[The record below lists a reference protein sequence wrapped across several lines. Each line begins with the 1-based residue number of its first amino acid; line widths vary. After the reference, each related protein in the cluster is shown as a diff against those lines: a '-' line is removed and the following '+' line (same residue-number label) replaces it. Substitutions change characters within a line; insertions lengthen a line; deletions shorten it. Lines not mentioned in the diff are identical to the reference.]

1 MREVVVVRGA
11 GDLATGVGYRL
22 HRCGFKVLML
32 EIEKPLVIRR
42 TVSYAQ
48 SVYDGEIVINGVKG
62 VRVSNQEEIES
73 AWKRDEIPVLV
84 DEKAE
89 IISELK
95 PRVVVDAIL
104 AKKNLGTTLDMAEI
118 VVGVGP
124 GFTAG
129 VDVDAVVETKRGHY
143 LGTVILEGAAIPNTG
158 VPGLIGGYDKERVIH
173 SPADGRIEHI
183 AKIGDIVKAGETIA
197 KIGDTDVVVEIP
209 GVLRGLIQNGL
220 EVQRELKIADVDPR
234 GEVEHCFTISD
245 KAFSIA
251 GGVVEAIFYK
261 MYREK
266 R

>member
-104 AKKNLGTTLDMAEI
+104 AKKNLGTNIEMAEI
-118 VVGVGP
+118 VVAMGP

-143 LGTVILEGAAIPNTG
+143 LGSVILEGMAIPNTG

-209 GVLRGLIQNGL
+209 GVLRGLIQDGL
-220 EVQRELKIADVDPR
+220 EVQTGLKIADVDPR

>member
-62 VRVSNQEEIES
+62 VRVSNQEEIDS
-73 AWKRDEIPVLV
+73 AWEREEIPVLV
-84 DEKAE
+84 DERAR
-89 IISELK
+89 IVSELK
-95 PRVVVDAIL
+95 PRIVVDAIL
-104 AKKNLGTTLDMAEI
+104 AKKNLGTNIDMAEI
-118 VVGVGP
+118 VIGMGP

-143 LGTVILEGAAIPNTG
+143 LGSVILEGTAIPNTG

-173 SPADGRIEHI
+173 SPADGKIEHI
-183 AKIGDIVKAGETIA
+183 SKIGDIVKAGQTIA
-197 KIGDTDVVVEIP
+197 KIGSTDVVVEIS
-209 GVLRGLIQNGL
+209 GVLRGLIQDGL
-220 EVQRELKIADVDPR
+220 EVQTGLKIADVDPR
-234 GEVEHCFTISD
+234 GEVEHCFSISD
-245 KAFSIA
+245 KALSIA
-251 GGVVEAIFYK
+251 GGVLEAIMYK
-261 MYREK
+261 TYREQK
-266 R
+266 

>member
-32 EIEKPLVIRR
+32 EIENPLVIRR

-62 VRVSNQEEIES
+62 VSVSSQGEIES
-73 AWKRDEIPVLV
+73 AWEREEIPVLV
-84 DEKAE
+84 DERAE

-95 PRVVVDAIL
+95 PKVVVDAIL
-104 AKKNLGTTLDMAEI
+104 AKKNLGTNIDMADI
-118 VVGVGP
+118 VVAMGP

-143 LGTVILEGAAIPNTG
+143 LGSVILEGTAIPNTG

-173 SPADGRIEHI
+173 SPATGKIEHI
-183 AKIGDIVKAGETIA
+183 SKIGDRVEAGQTIA
-197 KIGDTDVVVEIP
+197 KIGDTDVVVEIA
-209 GVLRGLIQNGL
+209 GVLRGLIQEGL
-220 EVQRELKIADVDPR
+220 EVQTGLKIADVDPR
-234 GEVEHCFTISD
+234 GEVEHCFSISD
-245 KAFSIA
+245 KARSIA
-251 GGVVEAIFYK
+251 GGVLEAIMYK
-261 MYREK
+261 LYREK
-266 R
+266 K

>member
-48 SVYDGEIVINGVKG
+48 SVYDGETVINGVKG
-62 VRVSNQEEIES
+62 IKVSSRGEIES
-73 AWKRDEIPVLV
+73 AWEREEIPVLV

-89 IISELK
+89 IISERK
-95 PRVVVDAIL
+95 PKVVVDAIL
-104 AKKNLGTTLDMAEI
+104 AKKNLGTNIDMAEI
-118 VVGVGP
+118 VIAMGP

-143 LGTVILEGAAIPNTG
+143 LGSVILEGTAIPNTG
-158 VPGLIGGYDKERVIH
+158 VPGTIGGYDKERVIH
-173 SPADGRIEHI
+173 SPADGKIEHI
-183 AKIGDIVKAGETIA
+183 SKIGDRVEAGQTIA
-197 KIGDTDVVVEIP
+197 KIGDTEVVVEIA
-209 GVLRGLIQNGL
+209 GVLRGLIQDGL
-220 EVQRELKIADVDPR
+220 EVQTGLKIADVDPR
-234 GEVEHCFTISD
+234 GEVEHCFSISD

-251 GGVVEAIFYK
+251 GGVLEAIMYK

-266 R
+266 K